1 MSTAELLDR
10 ALQALVDTDYSTPCD
25 ENDEEFCENF
35 CQSFGEPGPRK
46 ECWLHYIER
55 KG

>member
-1 MSTAELLDR
+1 MKTTELLDR
-10 ALQALVDTDYSTPCD
+10 ALQALVDTGYSTPCD
-25 ENDEEFCENF
+25 ENDDEFCESF
-35 CQSFGEPGPRK
+35 CGEGTYPPCK